1 MEEIRSKAGR
11 RFGWVSDRAK
21 GLVALAGS
29 IGLDATD
36 SDETALQK
44 RLTIVLCVGT
54 LPLTILWSAIYL
66 AAGVPLAAA
75 IPGFYSVFTPINT
88 AIFAWTRNLG
98 FYRFTQLL
106 TILILP
112 WLLMMCLGG
121 FKESSVVIIWAAL
134 CPLAS
139 LLLEDLRRTLF
150 WIVGFVVLLIV
161 SGLLQPYLTPIELPA
176 PFVTWFFVLNV
187 GSVIA
192 ITFGLLYY
200 FVGRRNFFQQ
210 RSEMLLL
217 NILPREISEALKA
230 DQRTIAAHYDAAS
243 ILFADVV
250 EFTPIAATMT
260 PLHLVDLLNDVFQCF
275 DGLVDKYGLE
285 KIKTIGDCYMVASGI
300 PRPRSDHASALVDL
314 ALDMQAAVAERQF
327 GGRWLSLRIG
337 INSGPVVA
345 GVIGRKKFIYDL
357 WGEAVN
363 LASRMES
370 HGRSQIIQ
378 ITRSTRELIKD
389 AFDCEPKGTIEVK
402 GAGSME
408 VWYVIGRKR
417 ADAPV
422 SHGRERSG
430 NGARTDDQSGQKF
443 LNRVGDSSV

>member
-1 MEEIRSKAGR
+1 MEQ
-11 RFGWVSDRAK
+11 DRAK
-21 GLVALAGS
+21 GGGRLGWVPDYAKGLAALAGR
-29 IGLDATD
+29 IGVDPTD

-44 RLTIVLCVGT
+44 RLVVVLCVGT
-54 LPLTILWSAIYL
+54 LPLTMLWSAIYL

-75 IPGFYSVFTPINT
+75 IPGFYSVITPINT

-121 FKESSVVIIWAAL
+121 FRESSVVIIWAAL
-134 CPLAS
+134 CPLGS

-161 SGLLQPYLTPIELPA
+161 SAVLQPHLVPIGLPEA
-176 PFVTWFFVLNV
+176 FVTWFFVLNV

-230 DQRTIAAHYDAAS
+230 DQRTIAAQYDAAS

-250 EFTPIAATMT
+250 GFTPMAAKMT

-275 DGLVDKYGLE
+275 DGLVEKYDLE
-285 KIKTIGDCYMVASGI
+285 KIKTIGDCYMVASGV
-300 PRPRSDHASALVDL
+300 PRPRPDTRPCSSTSPSTYWLPSPSAGLAAASSRSASASTPVRWWP
-314 ALDMQAAVAERQF
+314 ASSAAR
-327 GGRWLSLRIG
+327 
-337 INSGPVVA
+337 NS
-345 GVIGRKKFIYDL
+345 F
-357 WGEAVN
+357 
-363 LASRMES
+363 
-370 HGRSQIIQ
+370 
-378 ITRSTRELIKD
+378 TT
-389 AFDCEPKGTIEVK
+389 C
-402 GAGSME
+402 GA
-408 VWYVIGRKR
+408 K
-417 ADAPV
+417 P
-422 SHGRERSG
+422 
-430 NGARTDDQSGQKF
+430 
-443 LNRVGDSSV
+443 